1 MRALRALYSSAEE
14 WELLFPSTRSGQVNF
29 SLDTL
34 GQPLSS
40 ATEKRV
46 AAALKGLIAAEL
58 NSKPTTLDADI
69 ALLKSIVSNAQSSS
83 IITNR
88 SSGSSTTVGSG
99 MFEDA
104 TISAIAFRIE
114 KKRLLDEVMSMA

>member
-1 MRALRALYSSAEE
+1 M
-14 WELLFPSTRSGQVNF
+14 
-29 SLDTL
+29 
-34 GQPLSS
+34 
-40 ATEKRV
+40 

-58 NSKPTTLDADI
+58 HSKPTTLDADI

-83 IITNR
+83 IIVTNR

>member
-14 WELLFPSTRSGQVNF
+14 WELLFPSRSGQVNF

-83 IITNR
+83 IIV
-88 SSGSSTTVGSG
+88 TTVGSG

>member
-69 ALLKSIVSNAQSSS
+69 ALLKSIVSKAQSSS
-83 IITNR
+83 IITNG
-88 SSGSSTTVGSG
+88 SSGSSTVGSG